1 MWKRARELARAAPV
15 YFWAWWEHTALSPL
29 DARPTGPLPALLPA
43 LAPAPST
50 PDDAPAPKRQRVESS
65 DPVSAPPEPPTA
77 PESPASPDDPEPLGT
92 PPDSWGAA
100 LALLHEKGVDDKF
113 LTLVQGAVDQCLD
126 GTHEAHDLVLVDSA
140 FQTQRALLLLHEGV
154 VSAIRS
160 MVDEASV
167 PPHAQLVYDFV
178 QFEPRLRRAHTR
190 VVATQH

>member
-1 MWKRARELARAAPV
+1 M
-15 YFWAWWEHTALSPL
+15 PL
-29 DARPTGPLPALLPA
+29 NPNGSASSRRIRLLPPG
-43 LAPAPST
+43 LPPPRVST
-50 PDDAPAPKRQRVESS
+50 
-65 DPVSAPPEPPTA
+65 
-77 PESPASPDDPEPLGT
+77 SPDDPEPLGT
-92 PPDSWGAA
+92 PTDSWSAA

-140 FQTQRALLLLHEGV
+140 FQTQRALLLLNEPV
-154 VSAIRS
+154 VSEIRS

-167 PPHAQLVYDFV
+167 PAHAQLVYDFV